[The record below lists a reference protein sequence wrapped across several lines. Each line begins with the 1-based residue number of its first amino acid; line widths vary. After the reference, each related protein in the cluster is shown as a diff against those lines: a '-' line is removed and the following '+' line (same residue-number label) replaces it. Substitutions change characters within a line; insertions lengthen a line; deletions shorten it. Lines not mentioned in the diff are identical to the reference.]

1 MEGNPSWDEAR
12 GAFSRISNLR
22 SPTSVLVLALQNEI
36 GERGQRLRIFRVAMA
51 IEASLGPPRIVLGQA
66 AHALERA
73 GVVHQ
78 GNDRLR
84 PHGVKL
90 FFRNDSS
97 YESAG
102 LQIIVFYRLN
112 EQPPYVAFFQR
123 VHISL

>member
-66 AHALERA
+66 ARALERA

-84 PHGVKL
+84 PHGVKFL
-90 FFRNDSS
+90 FRKDSRD
-97 YESAG
+97 EFAR
-102 LQIIVFYRLN
+102 LAMTVFHRIN
-112 EQPPYVAFFQR
+112 ERQR
-123 VHISL
+123 D